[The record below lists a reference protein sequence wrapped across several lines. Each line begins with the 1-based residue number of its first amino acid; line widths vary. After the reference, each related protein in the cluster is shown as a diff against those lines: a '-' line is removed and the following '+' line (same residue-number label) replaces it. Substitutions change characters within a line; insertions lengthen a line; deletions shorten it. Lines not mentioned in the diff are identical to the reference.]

1 MRKLALVPFSI
12 LAASPAFAAASADIT
27 QATENA
33 TAVSDHMATLATA
46 GSGMAATAVGI
57 ALVLGAA
64 GLAFRIV
71 RRGVGGR

>member
-1 MRKLALVPFSI
+1 MRYSIPAFST
-12 LAASPAFAAASADIT
+12 LLLASPAFAAVSTDIT

-33 TAVSDHMATLATA
+33 TAVSSHMTTMANA
-46 GSGMAATAVGI
+46 GSGLAATAVGI

-64 GLAFRIV
+64 GLAFRIF